1 MTKRRNHLDEILH
14 KSTLDKWREQDLQ
27 EFAHLKFQAEMLS
40 FAISRS
46 RDIRTE
52 KGLLAHVEAGDLMD
66 EVVHKMEA
74 MLEAERAYKGDAED
88 ELDDEEA

>member
-1 MTKRRNHLDEILH
+1 M
-14 KSTLDKWREQDLQ
+14 DKQREKDMEELAQ
-27 EFAHLKFQAEMLS
+27 LKFEAEMLS

-66 EVVHKMEA
+66 EVVRKMEA
-74 MLEAERAYKGDAED
+74 LLEAERAYKGDAED

>member
-1 MTKRRNHLDEILH
+1 MNKQ
-14 KSTLDKWREQDLQ
+14 REQDLTELAQ
-27 EFAHLKFQAEMLS
+27 LKHHAEMLS

-74 MLEAERAYKGDAED
+74 LLEAERAYKEED
-88 ELDDEEA
+88 YNEEE

>member
-1 MTKRRNHLDEILH
+1 M
-14 KSTLDKWREQDLQ
+14 DKQREKDMEELAQ
-27 EFAHLKFQAEMLS
+27 LKFEAEMLS

-66 EVVHKMEA
+66 EVVRKMEA
-74 MLEAERAYKGDAED
+74 LLEAERAYKGDAE

>member
-1 MTKRRNHLDEILH
+1 M
-14 KSTLDKWREQDLQ
+14 DKQREKDMEELAQ
-27 EFAHLKFQAEMLS
+27 LKFEAEMLS

-66 EVVHKMEA
+66 EVVRKMEA
-74 MLEAERAYKGDAED
+74 LLEAERAYKGDAED
-88 ELDDEEA
+88 ELEDEEA

>member
-1 MTKRRNHLDEILH
+1 M
-14 KSTLDKWREQDLQ
+14 DKQREKDMEELVQ
-27 EFAHLKFQAEMLS
+27 LKFEAEMLS

-66 EVVHKMEA
+66 EVVRKMKA
-74 MLEAERAYKGDAED
+74 LLEAERAYKGDAED

>member
-1 MTKRRNHLDEILH
+1 M
-14 KSTLDKWREQDLQ
+14 DKQREKDIEELEQ
-27 EFAHLKFQAEMLS
+27 LKFEAEMLS

-74 MLEAERAYKGDAED
+74 LLEAERAYKGDAGN

>member
-1 MTKRRNHLDEILH
+1 M
-14 KSTLDKWREQDLQ
+14 DKQREKDMEELVQ
-27 EFAHLKFQAEMLS
+27 LKFEAELLS

-66 EVVHKMEA
+66 EVVRKMESL
-74 MLEAERAYKGDAED
+74 LEAERAYKGDAED

>member
-1 MTKRRNHLDEILH
+1 M
-14 KSTLDKWREQDLQ
+14 DKQREKDMEELAQ
-27 EFAHLKFQAEMLS
+27 LKFEAEMLS

-66 EVVHKMEA
+66 EVIRKMEA
-74 MLEAERAYKGDAED
+74 LLEAERAYKGDAED

>member
-1 MTKRRNHLDEILH
+1 M
-14 KSTLDKWREQDLQ
+14 DKQREKDMEELAQ
-27 EFAHLKFQAEMLS
+27 LKFEAEMLS

-66 EVVHKMEA
+66 EVVRKMESL
-74 MLEAERAYKGDAED
+74 LEAERAYKGDAED

>member
-1 MTKRRNHLDEILH
+1 M
-14 KSTLDKWREQDLQ
+14 DKQREKDMEELAQLRF
-27 EFAHLKFQAEMLS
+27 EAEMLS

-66 EVVHKMEA
+66 EVVRKMEA
-74 MLEAERAYKGDAED
+74 LLEAERAYKGDAED
-88 ELDDEEA
+88 ELEEEEA

>member
-1 MTKRRNHLDEILH
+1 M
-14 KSTLDKWREQDLQ
+14 DKQREKDMEELAQ
-27 EFAHLKFQAEMLS
+27 LKFEAEMLS

-66 EVVHKMEA
+66 EVVRKMDA
-74 MLEAERAYKGDAED
+74 LLKAERAYKGETED

>member
-1 MTKRRNHLDEILH
+1 M
-14 KSTLDKWREQDLQ
+14 DKQREKDMEELAQ
-27 EFAHLKFQAEMLS
+27 LKFEAEMLS
-40 FAISRS
+40 FAISQS

-66 EVVHKMEA
+66 EVVRKMEA
-74 MLEAERAYKGDAED
+74 LLEAERAYKGDAED

>member
-1 MTKRRNHLDEILH
+1 M
-14 KSTLDKWREQDLQ
+14 DKQREKDMEELAQ
-27 EFAHLKFQAEMLS
+27 LKFEAEMLS
-40 FAISRS
+40 FAISRL

-52 KGLLAHVEAGDLMD
+52 KGLLAHVEAGDIMD

-74 MLEAERAYKGDAED
+74 LLEAERAYKGETED

>member
-1 MTKRRNHLDEILH
+1 MDKRREKDMEELA
-14 KSTLDKWREQDLQ
+14 Q
-27 EFAHLKFQAEMLS
+27 LKFEAEMLS

-66 EVVHKMEA
+66 EVVRKMDA
-74 MLEAERAYKGDAED
+74 LLEAERAYKGDAED

>member
-1 MTKRRNHLDEILH
+1 MDRQ
-14 KSTLDKWREQDLQ
+14 REKDMEELAQ
-27 EFAHLKFQAEMLS
+27 LKFEAEILS

-66 EVVHKMEA
+66 EVVRKMEA
-74 MLEAERAYKGDAED
+74 LLEAERAYKGDAED

>member
-1 MTKRRNHLDEILH
+1 M
-14 KSTLDKWREQDLQ
+14 DKQREKDMEELAQ
-27 EFAHLKFQAEMLS
+27 LKFEAEMLS

-66 EVVHKMEA
+66 EVVRKMEA
-74 MLEAERAYKGDAED
+74 LLEAERAYKGDAED
-88 ELDDEEA
+88 ELDNEEA

>member
-1 MTKRRNHLDEILH
+1 M
-14 KSTLDKWREQDLQ
+14 DKQREKDMEELAQ
-27 EFAHLKFQAEMLS
+27 LKFEAELLS

-66 EVVHKMEA
+66 EVVRKMESL
-74 MLEAERAYKGDAED
+74 LEAERAYKGDAED

>member
-1 MTKRRNHLDEILH
+1 MNKQ
-14 KSTLDKWREQDLQ
+14 REQDLNELDQ
-27 EFAHLKFQAEMLS
+27 LKDEAEMLS

-74 MLEAERAYKGDAED
+74 LLEAELAYKEED
-88 ELDDEEA
+88 EEGMEEELDDAEE

>member
-1 MTKRRNHLDEILH
+1 M
-14 KSTLDKWREQDLQ
+14 DKQREKDMEELAQ
-27 EFAHLKFQAEMLS
+27 LKFEAEMLS

-52 KGLLAHVEAGDLMD
+52 KALLAQVEAGDLMD
-66 EVVHKMEA
+66 EVVRKMEA
-74 MLEAERAYKGDAED
+74 LLEAERAYKGDAED

>member
-1 MTKRRNHLDEILH
+1 M
-14 KSTLDKWREQDLQ
+14 DKQREKDMEELAQ
-27 EFAHLKFQAEMLS
+27 LKFEAEMLS

-66 EVVHKMEA
+66 EVVRKMEA
-74 MLEAERAYKGDAED
+74 LLEAERAYKGGAED

>member
-1 MTKRRNHLDEILH
+1 M
-14 KSTLDKWREQDLQ
+14 DKQREKDIEELEQ
-27 EFAHLKFQAEMLS
+27 LKFEAEMLS

-74 MLEAERAYKGDAED
+74 LLEAERAYKEED
-88 ELDDEEA
+88 EEDEDEE

>member
-1 MTKRRNHLDEILH
+1 M
-14 KSTLDKWREQDLQ
+14 DKQREKEMEELAQ
-27 EFAHLKFQAEMLS
+27 LKFEAEMLS

-66 EVVHKMEA
+66 EVVRKMEA
-74 MLEAERAYKGDAED
+74 LLEAERAYKGDAED
-88 ELDDEEA
+88 ELEDEEA

>member
-1 MTKRRNHLDEILH
+1 MNDQ
-14 KSTLDKWREQDLQ
+14 REKDLQ
-27 EFAHLKFQAEMLS
+27 ELDQLKFQTEMLS

-66 EVVHKMEA
+66 EVVRKMEA
-74 MLEAERAYKGDAED
+74 LLEAEREYKEED
-88 ELDDEEA
+88 EAMDYGED

>member
-1 MTKRRNHLDEILH
+1 M
-14 KSTLDKWREQDLQ
+14 DKQREKDMEELAQ
-27 EFAHLKFQAEMLS
+27 LKFEAEMLS

-66 EVVHKMEA
+66 EVVRKMEA
-74 MLEAERAYKGDAED
+74 LLEAERAYKGDAED
-88 ELDDEEA
+88 ELDDKEA

>member
-1 MTKRRNHLDEILH
+1 M
-14 KSTLDKWREQDLQ
+14 DKQREKDMEELAQ
-27 EFAHLKFQAEMLS
+27 LKFEAEMLS

-66 EVVHKMEA
+66 EVVRKMEA
-74 MLEAERAYKGDAED
+74 LLEAELAYKEEDEEGMEEDLDDAE
-88 ELDDEEA
+88 E